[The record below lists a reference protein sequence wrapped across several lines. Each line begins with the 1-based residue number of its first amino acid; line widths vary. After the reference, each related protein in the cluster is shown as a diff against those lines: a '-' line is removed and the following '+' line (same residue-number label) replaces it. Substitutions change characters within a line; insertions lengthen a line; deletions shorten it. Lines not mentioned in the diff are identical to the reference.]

1 MEDFDDK
8 SRYGPQR
15 VNLVHCTYIH
25 VYVHVYNYNIHM
37 YYWQVLFVSQ
47 I

>member
-15 VNLVHCTYIH
+15 VKRGGVEGVTSHLRSFYWLLISHFQVAIAN
-25 VYVHVYNYNIHM
+25 NYK
-37 YYWQVLFVSQ
+37 
-47 I
+47 